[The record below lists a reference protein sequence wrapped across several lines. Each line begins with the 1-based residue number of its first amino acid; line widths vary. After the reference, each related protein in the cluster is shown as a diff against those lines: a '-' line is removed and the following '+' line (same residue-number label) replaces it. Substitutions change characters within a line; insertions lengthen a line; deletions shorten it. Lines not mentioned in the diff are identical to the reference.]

1 MMEGMNAH
9 DYAAAFES
17 GAVERL
23 AALVNAS
30 NNEVVAIAWRVVRAA
45 AAGGDGGASSSLRRD
60 NHPDNNPNSLQIR
73 KMFINLNSTHGA
85 AFARAFVQH
94 NMVDAAIGLLQN
106 ANMKDTVEIG
116 LWCVSEALLS
126 ENITHQVEMSVRV
139 DFVVTR
145 NLTRPSCQLR
155 QQGVVLAICNFLPG
169 NIENDK

>member
-1 MMEGMNAH
+1 MMEAMNAH

-23 AALVNAS
+23 AALVNTS
-30 NNEVVAIAWRVVRAA
+30 NDEVVAIAWRVVRDG
-45 AAGGDGGASSSLRRD
+45 GGDGDAGAGGAGGASCGLRRD
-60 NHPDNNPNSLQIR
+60 KHPDNNPDSLQIR

-94 NMVDAAIGLLQN
+94 NMVDAAISLLKN

-126 ENITHQVEMSVRV
+126 ENITPQVGEMSVIV
-139 DFVVTR
+139 E
-145 NLTRPSCQLR
+145 
-155 QQGVVLAICNFLPG
+155 FL
-169 NIENDK
+169 